1 MAIASDYP
9 GMPGAD
15 DDVAWVPSDRHR
27 SDSNLAAFM
36 DAYDYDDYDQLRP
49 DSERE
54 KSALWEAVAD
64 DLDLEWMT
72 PYEEV
77 LDTSPG
83 VEFADWFTGGTL
95 NLVETAVDR
104 WAERTPDAAV
114 YHWEDERGR
123 AGGRDLRRTPRCR
136 PCFREPSRCCPV
148 LPRAAPCRPFS
159 RCPRCAIAVSP

>member
-1 MAIASDYP
+1 MAIAPDYP

-49 DSERE
+49 DAERE

-72 PYEEV
+72 PYEEA

-114 YHWEDERGR
+114 YHWEDERGEQAPVTYAELRGADR
-123 AGGRDLRRTPRCR
+123 ASASR
-136 PCFREPSRCCPV
+136 PVAVRCCPV
-148 LPRAAPCRPFS
+148 LPRVAPFRAARAALS
-159 RCPRCAIAVSP
+159 L